1 MNQIGLALSFVR
13 IEANEKARKS
23 LGRQQNPL
31 STLHSPHHANYLTK
45 YKLQSHLPY
54 ISLPQFLTRLAV
66 SSFPSKVLLTI
77 LIQSSILSPFL
88 SPSFL
93 SIVQD
98 KVVSKTE
105 RQNGTIVSIDPPFH
119 SRHLLTM
126 HPAPSLA
133 SLAWESTE
141 TSRKLQNHIGPASHH
156 RKSSL
161 RKANVSVESTGS
173 YRKKPASTSFPA
185 MTSLT
190 TTMSWTT
197 SSFSE

>member
-1 MNQIGLALSFVR
+1 MNKIGLALSFVR

-31 STLHSPHHANYLTK
+31 FHSPHHAILIILLNTI
-45 YKLQSHLPY
+45 P
-54 ISLPQFLTRLAV
+54 PT
-66 SSFPSKVLLTI
+66 FPSHNFLPVSLFLLFHLLLTI
-77 LIQSSILSPFL
+77 LTQSSILSPFL

-133 SLAWESTE
+133 SLAWASTE
-141 TSRKLQNHIGPASHH
+141 TSRKLQNHIGPASRH

-161 RKANVSVESTGS
+161 RKANVSVQSTGS

-190 TTMSWTT
+190 TTMFWTT

>member
-1 MNQIGLALSFVR
+1 MRKHENPWG
-13 IEANEKARKS
+13 ANKI
-23 LGRQQNPL
+23 
-31 STLHSPHHANYLTK
+31 HSPLTPPCNTNTSNYLTK
-45 YKLQSHLPY
+45 HNPTY
-54 ISLPQFLTRLAV
+54 LT
-66 SSFPSKVLLTI
+66 FPSHNFLPVSLFLLLHLLLTI
-77 LIQSSILSPFL
+77 LTQSSILSPFL

-133 SLAWESTE
+133 SLAWASTE

-190 TTMSWTT
+190 TTMFWTT